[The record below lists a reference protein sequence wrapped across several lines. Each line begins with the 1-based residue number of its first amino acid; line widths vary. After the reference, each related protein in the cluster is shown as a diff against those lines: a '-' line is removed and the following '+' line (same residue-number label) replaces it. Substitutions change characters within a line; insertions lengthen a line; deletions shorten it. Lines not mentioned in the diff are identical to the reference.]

1 MKRAGIGFLLI
12 GFLVVSYAMY
22 ELVQGSAEVDKE
34 LIAAKQMIEE
44 NKELTAGKQKSV
56 EGSAKGEEET
66 DLLPDFQLEVGD
78 NAGVIEIDS
87 VKIEAPIISGTDEGS
102 LRKGVGHMPSTKLPG
117 QNDQILLAGH
127 RDTVFEPLE
136 GIKEDDLIK
145 ITMPYGTYEYRVIG
159 TDVVK
164 GSDTSIIQSSDKEEL
179 VLVTCYPFQL
189 FGAASDRFIVYAV
202 PLVSR

>member
-12 GFLVVSYAMY
+12 GFLVVSYAVY

-44 NKELTAGKQKSV
+44 NKELTVGKQKSV
-56 EGSAKGEEET
+56 EGSEKGEEEA
-66 DLLPDFQLEVGD
+66 DLLPDFQMEVGD

-87 VKIEAPIISGTDEGS
+87 VKIEAPIISGTDERS

-136 GIKEDDLIK
+136 GIEEDDLIK

-164 GSDTSIIQSSDKEEL
+164 GTDTSIIQSRNKEEL

-202 PLVSR
+202 PII

>member
-12 GFLVVSYAMY
+12 GFLVVSYAVY

-44 NKELTAGKQKSV
+44 NKELTVGKQKSV
-56 EGSAKGEEET
+56 EGSEKGEEEA
-66 DLLPDFQLEVGD
+66 DLLPDFQMEVGD

-136 GIKEDDLIK
+136 GIEEDDLIK

-164 GSDTSIIQSSDKEEL
+164 GTDTSIIQSRNKEEL

-202 PLVSR
+202 PII